1 MKKLFRDHSQPF
13 FAVAILFLLSTC
25 DPNNRE
31 SLSIKSP
38 DNRITLALENAKDGG
53 VNYSVQLDDTLVI
66 EKSDLGLILAEGDY
80 YKGLTLKSVSKQ
92 ILIQDDYSLL
102 HGKRKQIKYRAHQK
116 IFHCENSDGK
126 PLDIVFNVSN
136 DGIAFK
142 YHFSDSSA
150 KINHVLDEK
159 TSFQFS
165 PDTKAFLQPMSEAK
179 TGWNKSNPSY
189 EEYYMID
196 IRVSVTSPSG
206 AGWVFPALFH
216 SKGAW
221 VLLTESGLQRNYCG
235 SKLDQNSSNGR
246 YEIGFP
252 SLKESVFGGPV
263 FPESTEPWSSPW
275 RIIAIGNLANIIEST
290 LGTDVAEPA
299 IMLDQSFIKP
309 GLASW
314 SWALLKDESV
324 NYKVQKRFID
334 YASEM
339 NWPYCLVDVN
349 WDSTIGYDKMRE
361 LSTYAHSKKVGLILW
376 YNSAGDWNTT
386 PYHPRSKLLT
396 VQDRDKE
403 FTRLNEMGIVGI
415 KVDFFGGDG
424 QSVIGYY
431 HDILM
436 DAAKHKLLVN
446 FHGATLPRGWQRTY
460 PHLMTME
467 SIKGFEFITFEQCN
481 ADIEPPHCALIPFV
495 RNAFDPMDFTPM
507 SLYNIPNIKRKTTA
521 AFELALP
528 VLFLSGIQHIAE
540 TPEGLS
546 HVPDFVK
553 GYLKDIPTAW
563 DDSHFIDGYPGKY
576 VVVARRRDNNW
587 FISAINA
594 TDNIINLK
602 LDLSFIDKKNGILIA
617 DGEKNPFT
625 KTEINL
631 KEHSSLDV
639 KIIAKGGF
647 VMKF

>member
-1 MKKLFRDHSQPF
+1 MNSSTYLFPPIFVVVS
-13 FAVAILFLLSTC
+13 LFLLSTC
-25 DPNNRE
+25 QPVDKETLMLR
-31 SLSIKSP
+31 SP
-38 DNRITLALENAKDGG
+38 DKRITIVIENPVDGG
-53 VNYSVQLDDTLVI
+53 INYSVQLDDTLVV

-80 YKGLTLKSVSKQ
+80 YKSLTFKNASAQKR
-92 ILIQDDYSLL
+92 IQDDYSLR
-102 HGKRKQIKYRAHQK
+102 HGKRTRASYRANQK
-116 IFHCENSDGK
+116 IFHCENKEGK
-126 PLDIVFNVSN
+126 PLDVVFNVSN
-136 DGIAFK
+136 DGVAFK
-142 YHFSDSSA
+142 YYFPDSSA
-150 KINHVLDEK
+150 KIHHILDEK

-165 PDTKAFLQPMSEAK
+165 RETKAYLQPMSEAK
-179 TGWNKSNPSY
+179 SGWNKSNPSY

-196 IRVSVTSPSG
+196 IPVSVASPSR
-206 AGWVFPALFH
+206 AGWVFPALFK

-235 SKLDQNSSNGR
+235 SRLDQKSINGR
-246 YEIGFP
+246 YKIGFP
-252 SLKESVFGGPV
+252 SLKEGIFGGPV
-263 FPESTEPWSSPW
+263 LPESTMPWSSPW
-275 RIIAIGNLANIIEST
+275 RIIAIGNLANIIESN
-290 LGTDVAEPA
+290 LGTDVAVPA
-299 IMLDQSFIKP
+299 ITMDQSYVKP

-324 NYKVQKRFID
+324 NYKVQKNFID

-349 WDSTIGYDKMRE
+349 WDTTIGYNKMAE
-361 LSTYAHSKKVGLILW
+361 LSTYARSKHVGLILW

-396 VQDRDKE
+396 AQDRNKE
-403 FTRLNEMGIVGI
+403 FTKLNEMGIAGI

-431 HDILM
+431 HDILIE
-436 DAAKHKLLVN
+436 AARHNLLVN

-460 PHLMTME
+460 PNLMTME
-467 SIKGFEFITFEQCN
+467 SIKGFEFITFEQRN
-481 ADIEPPHCALIPFV
+481 ADVEPSHCALIPFV

-507 SLYNIPNIKRKTTA
+507 SLYTIPNIKRKTSA
-521 AFELALP
+521 CFELALP

-546 HVPDFVK
+546 HMPDFVK
-553 GYLKDIPTAW
+553 DYLKDIPTAW
-563 DDSHFIDGYPGKY
+563 DNSRFVEGYPGEY
-576 VVVARRRDNNW
+576 VVVARQRGADW

-594 TDNIINLK
+594 TDKVVDLK
-602 LDLSFIDKKNGILIA
+602 VDLSFIENKKGMLIT
-617 DGEKNPFT
+617 DYNKNTFT
-625 KTEINL
+625 KSEINL
-631 KEHSSLDV
+631 NEHSTLEL